1 MISTPINQGNN
12 KPPCLCDHQLVTG
25 LVLRV
30 RSTIWYDKSE
40 AWRFSVD
47 EIVGK
52 FKSCSW
58 TKLEFAKNRPKSS
71 LFFFK
76 SCFLSLNVKFPRFLV
91 QMSKWCYRS
100 QCSWFCFLFSISRAV
115 PRLDFYLI
123 PYQYC
128 MSHTQWSC
136 VKKIT
141 AEAYSHF
148 REPFWGNEIA
158 RSQVK
163 LSHCKLQGRYPITR
177 FQFLQISQHCINRRN
192 QQIMQICSQ

>member
-1 MISTPINQGNN
+1 MISTPINQGNS

-52 FKSCSW
+52 FKSRSW

-71 LFFFK
+71 LFFLK

-136 VKKIT
+136 VKKNNRRGVLSLSR
-141 AEAYSHF
+141 ALLGQLNSSKPGEA
-148 REPFWGNEIA
+148 I
-158 RSQVK
+158 V
-163 LSHCKLQGRYPITR
+163 
-177 FQFLQISQHCINRRN
+177 LQITGSLTDHKVSVFTNK
-192 QQIMQICSQ
+192 SVLH

>member
-1 MISTPINQGNN
+1 MISTPINQGNS

-30 RSTIWYDKSE
+30 RSTIWNDKSE

-52 FKSCSW
+52 FKSRSW

-100 QCSWFCFLFSISRAV
+100 QCSWFCFLFVCLMRIGYILNLRKIGMVTMVPSTFQNTAICCWSRDKWTRTRTNVATGCWAKASEV
-115 PRLDFYLI
+115 E
-123 PYQYC
+123 
-128 MSHTQWSC
+128 SGAWC
-136 VKKIT
+136 V
-141 AEAYSHF
+141 
-148 REPFWGNEIA
+148 
-158 RSQVK
+158 RS
-163 LSHCKLQGRYPITR
+163 STTE
-177 FQFLQISQHCINRRN
+177 
-192 QQIMQICSQ
+192 

>member
-1 MISTPINQGNN
+1 MFSVSIAVSDYPISDQILYTAQSHIELMISTPINQGNS

-30 RSTIWYDKSE
+30 LSTIWYDKSE

-52 FKSCSW
+52 FKSRSW

-141 AEAYSHF
+141 EEAYSHF
-148 REPFWGNEIA
+148 REPFWGN
-158 RSQVK
+158 
-163 LSHCKLQGRYPITR
+163 
-177 FQFLQISQHCINRRN
+177 
-192 QQIMQICSQ
+192 